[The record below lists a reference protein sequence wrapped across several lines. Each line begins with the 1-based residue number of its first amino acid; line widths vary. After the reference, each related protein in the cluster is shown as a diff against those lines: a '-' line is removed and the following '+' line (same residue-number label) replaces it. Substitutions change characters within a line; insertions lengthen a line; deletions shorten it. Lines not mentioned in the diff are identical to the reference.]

1 MLRTPKV
8 SLRTLEKDLDSWIR
22 EREMPEKSPQWC
34 HAQVLQDHFF
44 TLLVTVA
51 VGWSSSG
58 VQYLNL
64 ITYSSSGI
72 WFPSLLQVL
81 LVKFCLCPGTRRCVS
96 ELASCI

>member
-34 HAQVLQDHFF
+34 HAQVLQDHFS

-64 ITYSSSGI
+64 ITYPVPESGFLLFSRSFWESSACAQELG
-72 WFPSLLQVL
+72 V
-81 LVKFCLCPGTRRCVS
+81 CLN
-96 ELASCI
+96 